1 MNARGPRIV
10 MKSLVFGVLLAAALA
25 PAAEA
30 FTQDTRTP
38 LNPDGSAKF
47 VDPEQVESLTSPS
60 TNGSA
65 PGNKTLRSGN
75 TTFSFGVTRDD
86 GRSTFGRA
94 SPLNSFGF
102 NRGFRGF
109 DRDQ

>member
-1 MNARGPRIV
+1 
-10 MKSLVFGVLLAAALA
+10 MKAFLFGASLAATLALSQ
-25 PAAEA
+25 AAGA
-30 FTQDTRTP
+30 FTLDTRTP

-47 VDPEQVESLTSPS
+47 VDPDQRVENLTSPS

-65 PGNKTLRSGN
+65 SGSKTFRSGN

-86 GRSTFGRA
+86 SRSSFGRA
-94 SPLNSFGF
+94 SPFGGYGF
-102 NRGFRGF
+102 NRGFRGS